1 MTLISVTMIILK
13 PIGPDAGL
21 ATRFAQDSHAIPTAP
36 EVPLPMLMASADGTA
51 SQAGRVP
58 EAGPGQEFGWFSA
71 CSHGPSSFGPVP

>member
-21 ATRFAQDSHAIPTAP
+21 ATRFAQDSHAIPAAP
-36 EVPLPMLMASADGTA
+36 EVPLPMLMASTDIPVRRG
-51 SQAGRVP
+51 GRESEVVLA
-58 EAGPGQEFGWFSA
+58 EEFGWFSA